1 MPQCGSTSF
10 FFLTVMTRRTLTSIL
25 LVALLLGR
33 IPAIAQPQTIDTS
46 DIVILYDNDVHG
58 AVEGYPLMAS
68 LRDQMRQLTPNV
80 TLVSCGDFLSGTP
93 YGTVSSGSYLVRLMN
108 AVGYDYVTLGNHEFD
123 FGMQTLQ
130 QRVSQL
136 KARVLC
142 CNFSSVGQSRSIY
155 PSYDIRRYGN
165 RKVAFIGITT
175 PDVPTLS
182 TPTFFQ
188 GSLGRWLYTFY
199 STALDSLLQCRVNE
213 AIRDEADYVILIA
226 HVGIKDLPSL
236 VARTSGID
244 AVLDGHSH
252 SVIPHTILYNR
263 LGKPVLWTSSGAY
276 FHAFGRLVINANGDM
291 TSDLVPRDSV
301 VAFAAGTTAVDDTL
315 AFIRAE
321 FDKQAQA
328 WDGHSTVALRRD
340 DANGSFVD
348 CTLGNYFTD
357 AFRTVAK
364 ADIAVMNR
372 GGMRADLLQGDLTLG
387 DFLAAAPFQNRL
399 CLVEMKGQAL
409 LDALEM
415 GCRYWPS
422 LGGGFLYV
430 SGLTYEI
437 DPNVDS
443 PVVTDEHGI
452 FLRVEGKRRVC
463 NVRVWNAKKRRYEPL
478 NPKRT
483 YRVAGTDYTLLNK
496 GNGHVFNGARIINAD
511 VCPYMSAL
519 LVYLD
524 DYLDSIIGDQ
534 YLRPEGRIRVL

>member
-1 MPQCGSTSF
+1 MAARLSLCITMKGKTF
-10 FFLTVMTRRTLTSIL
+10 TTIL

-58 AVEGYPLMAS
+58 AVDGYPLMAN
-68 LRDQMRQLTPNV
+68 LRDQMRQLTPHV
-80 TLVSCGDFLSGTP
+80 TLVSCGDYLSGNP
-93 YGTVSSGSYLVRLMN
+93 YGTVSLGGYPVRLMN

-123 FGMQTLQ
+123 FGMQTMK

-136 KARVLC
+136 NAQVLC
-142 CNFSSVGQSRSIY
+142 CNFSSVGQVRSIY

-175 PDVPTLS
+175 PNVPTLS

-188 GSLGRWLYTFY
+188 GSLSRWLYTFY
-199 STALDSLLQCRVNE
+199 PTALDSLLQCRV
-213 AIRDEADYVILIA
+213 DEVLHEGADYVILIA
-226 HVGIKDLPSL
+226 HVGSDDLPGL

-301 VAFAAGTTAVDDTL
+301 AVSASGATAVDDTL
-315 AFIRAE
+315 AVIRAE
-321 FDKQAQA
+321 FDNRAQEWA
-328 WDGHSTVALRRD
+328 GRSDVALRRD
-340 DANGSFVD
+340 DATEGFAD
-348 CTLGNYFTD
+348 CTMGNYFTD
-357 AFRTVAK
+357 AFRTVAE
-364 ADIAVMNR
+364 ADVAVMNR
-372 GGMRADLLQGDLTLG
+372 GGMRVDLLQGDLTMG
-387 DFLAAAPFQNRL
+387 DLWAAAPFLNKL
-399 CLVEMKGQAL
+399 CLVEMTGQAL

-415 GCRYWPS
+415 GCRHWPS

-437 DPNVDS
+437 DPTVES
-443 PVVTDEHGI
+443 PVVTDKNGI

-483 YRVAGTDYTLLNK
+483 YRVAGTDYTLLNR
-496 GNGHVFNGARIINAD
+496 GNGHVFNGARIIKDN
-511 VCPYMSAL
+511 VCSYTSAL
-519 LVYLD
+519 LIYLN

>member
-1 MPQCGSTSF
+1 MAARLSLCITMKGKTF
-10 FFLTVMTRRTLTSIL
+10 TTIL

-33 IPAIAQPQTIDTS
+33 VSAIAQPQTIDTS

-58 AVEGYPLMAS
+58 TVAGYPLMAN
-68 LRDQMRQLTPNV
+68 LRDQMRQLTSHV
-80 TLVSCGDFLSGTP
+80 TLVSCGDYLSGNP
-93 YGTVSSGSYLVRLMN
+93 YGTVSLGGYPVRLMN

-123 FGMQTLQ
+123 FGMQTMK

-136 KARVLC
+136 NAQVLC
-142 CNFSSVGQSRSIY
+142 CNFSSVGQVRSIY

-175 PDVPTLS
+175 PNVPTLS

-188 GSLGRWLYTFY
+188 GSLSRWLYTFY
-199 STALDSLLQCRVNE
+199 PTALDSLLQCRV
-213 AIRDEADYVILIA
+213 DEVLHEGADYVILIA
-226 HVGIKDLPSL
+226 HVGSDDLPGL

-301 VAFAAGTTAVDDTL
+301 AVSASGATAVDDTL
-315 AFIRAE
+315 AVIRAE
-321 FDKQAQA
+321 FDNRAQEWA
-328 WDGHSTVALRRD
+328 GRSDVALRRD
-340 DANGSFVD
+340 DATEGFAD
-348 CTLGNYFTD
+348 CTMGNYFTD
-357 AFRTVAK
+357 AFRTVAE
-364 ADIAVMNR
+364 ADVAVMNR
-372 GGMRADLLQGDLTLG
+372 GGMRVDLLQGDLTMG
-387 DFLAAAPFQNRL
+387 DLWAAAPFLNKL
-399 CLVEMKGQAL
+399 CLVEMTGQAL

-415 GCRYWPS
+415 GCRHWPS

-437 DPNVDS
+437 DPTVES
-443 PVVTDEHGI
+443 PVVTDKNGI

-463 NVRVWNAKKRRYEPL
+463 NVRVWNVKKRRYEPL

-496 GNGHVFNGARIINAD
+496 GNGHVFNGARIIKDN
-511 VCPYMSAL
+511 VCSYTSAL
-519 LVYLD
+519 LIYLN

>member
-1 MPQCGSTSF
+1 MAARLSLCITMKGKTF
-10 FFLTVMTRRTLTSIL
+10 TTIF

-33 IPAIAQPQTIDTS
+33 VSAIAQPQTIDTS

-58 AVEGYPLMAS
+58 TVAGYPLMAT
-68 LRDQMRQLTPNV
+68 LRDQMRQLTPHV
-80 TLVSCGDFLSGTP
+80 TLVSCGDYLSGNP
-93 YGTVSSGSYLVRLMN
+93 YGTVSLGGYPVRLMN

-123 FGMQTLQ
+123 FGMQMMK

-136 KARVLC
+136 NAQVLC
-142 CNFSSVGQSRSIY
+142 CNFSSVGQVRSIY

-175 PDVPTLS
+175 SHVPTLS

-188 GSLGRWLYTFY
+188 GSLSRWLYTFY
-199 STALDSLLQCRVNE
+199 PTALDSLLQCRV
-213 AIRDEADYVILIA
+213 DEVLHEGADYVILIA
-226 HVGIKDLPSL
+226 HVGSDDLPGL

-301 VAFAAGTTAVDDTL
+301 AVSASGATAVDDTL
-315 AFIRAE
+315 AVIRAE
-321 FDKQAQA
+321 FDNRAQEWA
-328 WDGHSTVALRRD
+328 GRSAVALRRD
-340 DANGSFVD
+340 DATDRFAD
-348 CTLGNYFTD
+348 CTMGNYFTD
-357 AFRTVAK
+357 AFRTVAES
-364 ADIAVMNR
+364 DVAVMNR
-372 GGMRADLLQGDLTLG
+372 GGMRVDLLQGDLTMG
-387 DFLAAAPFQNRL
+387 DLWAAAPFLNKL
-399 CLVEMKGQAL
+399 CLVEMTGQAL

-415 GCRYWPS
+415 GCRHWPS

-437 DPNVDS
+437 DPTVES
-443 PVVTDEHGI
+443 PVVTDKNGI
-452 FLRVEGKRRVC
+452 FLRVDGKRRVC

-496 GNGHVFNGARIINAD
+496 GNGHVFNGARIIKD
-511 VCPYMSAL
+511 SVCSYTSAL
-519 LVYLD
+519 LVYLN

>member
-1 MPQCGSTSF
+1 MAARLSLCITMKGKTF
-10 FFLTVMTRRTLTSIL
+10 TTIL

-58 AVEGYPLMAS
+58 AVDGYPLMAN

-80 TLVSCGDFLSGTP
+80 TLVSCGDYLSGNP
-93 YGTVSSGSYLVRLMN
+93 YGTVSLGGYPVRLMN

-123 FGMQTLQ
+123 FGMQTMK

-136 KARVLC
+136 NAQVLC
-142 CNFSSVGQSRSIY
+142 CNFSSVGQVRSIY

-175 PDVPTLS
+175 PHVPTLS

-188 GSLGRWLYTFY
+188 GSLSRWLYTFY
-199 STALDSLLQCRVNE
+199 PTALDSLLQCRV
-213 AIRDEADYVILIA
+213 DEVLHEGADYVILIA
-226 HVGIKDLPSL
+226 HVGSDDLPGL

-301 VAFAAGTTAVDDTL
+301 AVSASGATAVDDTL
-315 AFIRAE
+315 AVIRAE
-321 FDKQAQA
+321 FDNRAQEWA
-328 WDGHSTVALRRD
+328 GRSAVALRRD
-340 DANGSFVD
+340 DATDRFAD
-348 CTLGNYFTD
+348 CTMGNYFTD
-357 AFRTVAK
+357 AFRTVAG
-364 ADIAVMNR
+364 ADVAVMNR
-372 GGMRADLLQGDLTLG
+372 GGMRVDLLQGDLTMG
-387 DFLAAAPFQNRL
+387 DLWAAAPFLNKL
-399 CLVEMKGQAL
+399 CLVEMTGQAL

-437 DPNVDS
+437 DPTVES
-443 PVVTDEHGI
+443 PVVTDKNGI

-496 GNGHVFNGARIINAD
+496 GNGHVFNGARIIKDN
-511 VCPYMSAL
+511 VCSYTSAL
-519 LVYLD
+519 LIYLN